1 MRSINKYLLP
11 SAVSLVTAMGVAAPA
26 AQAFDFKVSGQ
37 VDRAVTAVDNG
48 KNTDVGF
55 VDNTGSNTRFRFTGD
70 QMMSNGM
77 KVGFDYEVGLGNN
90 SSGGWDIKNAG
101 NEQNNF
107 YDNREANIYVEGN
120 FGRFTLGKVDGAAN
134 AGSEVDY
141 SGLTYLGGGVD
152 FADYAG
158 GVEFTGKNG
167 KYVVDSSGKPA
178 TVGRVF
184 NEFDALSRQNAIR
197 YDSPTFSGVTLSASV
212 DSGHAY
218 ELAGRYAKDFARG
231 GKFGLAAVYVDSQD
245 HGQKINYATSTYIN
259 GDRFKEMGGSAS
271 LLLPSGIVFTVS
283 GKHRDYVNSGQ
294 NSANNYFAGIG
305 YVKGNN
311 HFQVNYDRTDGAY
324 MDGSKGNQYGLAYRR
339 DWTKSIQLYASYH
352 LYTASGLGTS
362 VKDINQIYTGVRLK
376 FM

>member
-1 MRSINKYLLP
+1 MRSINKYVLP
-11 SAVSLVTAMGVAAPA
+11 SAVSLITAMGVAAPA

-37 VDRAVTAVDNG
+37 VDRAVSVVDNG

-77 KVGFDYEVGLGNN
+77 KVGFDYEIGLGNN
-90 SSGGWDIKNAG
+90 ASASWDVKNSG
-101 NEQNNF
+101 NEQSTF
-107 YDNREANIYVEGN
+107 LDNRQANIYLEGN

-134 AGSEVDY
+134 ATSEVDY
-141 SGLTYLGGGVD
+141 SGLTYLSGGVD

-158 GVEFTGKNG
+158 GLSFISKDGQVTSAKVGK
-167 KYVVDSSGKPA
+167 
-178 TVGRVF
+178 VF

-197 YDSPTFSGVTLSASV
+197 YDSPTFNGTTLSASV

-218 ELAGRYAKDFARG
+218 ELAARYATDFARG
-231 GKFGLAAVYVDSQD
+231 GKFAVAADYVDSQNQGEKYD
-245 HGQKINYATSTYIN
+245 PKKSLYVN
-259 GDRFKEMGGSAS
+259 GHRFREMGGSAS

-283 GKHRDYVNSGQ
+283 GKHRDFVRYGK

-352 LYTASGLGTS
+352 LYTASGLGTG

>member
-1 MRSINKYLLP
+1 MRSINKYVLP
-11 SAVSLVTAMGVAAPA
+11 SAVSLVTAMGVAVPA
-26 AQAFDFKVSGQ
+26 AQAFDFKASGQ

-48 KNTDVGF
+48 HRSDIGF

-70 QMMSNGM
+70 QVMDNGM
-77 KVGFDYEVGLGNN
+77 KVGFDYEIAIGNN
-90 SSGGWDIKNAG
+90 ASADWDVKNAG

-107 YDNREANIYVEGN
+107 LDNRQANIYLEGN

-134 AGSEVDY
+134 ATSEVDY

-158 GVEFTGKNG
+158 GLSFWGKNG
-167 KYVVDSSGKPA
+167 QVAAGNPK
-178 TVGRVF
+178 VGQVF
-184 NEFDALSRQNAIR
+184 NSFDALSRQNAIR
-197 YDSPTFSGVTLSASV
+197 YDSPTFSGVTLSASL

-218 ELAGRYAKDFARG
+218 ELAARYATDLARG
-231 GKFGLAAVYVDSQD
+231 GKFGVAADYVDSEN
-245 HGQKINYATSTYIN
+245 QKETFDPNNSLYIN
-259 GDRFKEMGGSAS
+259 GDRFREMGGSAS

-283 GKHRDYVNSGQ
+283 GKHRQFVHSRQ
-294 NSANNYFAGIG
+294 NSANNFFGGIG
-305 YVKGNN
+305 YVSGDN

-324 MDGSKGNQYGLAYRR
+324 IDGSKGNQYGLAYRR
-339 DWTKSIQLYASYH
+339 DWTKSIQMYASYH
-352 LYTASGLGTS
+352 LYTASGLGQG